1 MRYSKVEG
9 NTSLV
14 RDEQTKAIINRN
26 IGDYEKYMNL
36 KKSKEIETSR
46 ITKIESEMVEIKN
59 DLGEI
64 KDLLRSFLNESR

>member
-9 NTSLV
+9 NSSLV

-26 IGDYEKYMNL
+26 VSDYDKYMNL
-36 KKSKEIETSR
+36 KKSKEIETTR
-46 ITKIESEMVEIKN
+46 INKIESEMVEIKN

>member
-9 NTSLV
+9 NPSLV

-26 IGDYEKYMNL
+26 VSDYDKYMNL
-36 KKSKEIETSR
+36 KKSKEIETTR
-46 ITKIESEMVEIKN
+46 INKIESEMVEIKN